1 MSNTSALGHA
11 ANIVGGWA
19 FFAVCI
25 VGSIV
30 YFDDLRA
37 AGRWALGVPNPD
49 EIAAVAR
56 PHADE
61 SQTKA
66 SAPSQSSSSSSGST
80 VELRADR
87 LGHFSTSAQVN
98 GSSIDV
104 MVDTGASIVALTW
117 EDAQR
122 AGIYVGPADFTH
134 RVNTANGL
142 AKVAPITISSISIG
156 GITVRDVKGTV
167 SEPGRLNGT
176 LLGMTFLGRLSRA
189 ELRRNTLVLEE

>member
-1 MSNTSALGHA
+1 MSNTSTLGHA
-11 ANIVGGWA
+11 ANIVGGWT

-25 VGSIV
+25 VGSVV

-56 PHADE
+56 PLTNEPEAG
-61 SQTKA
+61 TA
-66 SAPSQSSSSSSGST
+66 AASSSNGST

-87 LGHFSTSAQVN
+87 LGHFSASAQIN

-117 EDAQR
+117 EDAER
-122 AGIYVGPADFTH
+122 AGIFVRPSDFTH

-142 AKVAPITISSISIG
+142 AKVAPVTIDAISIG
-156 GITVRDVKGTV
+156 GITVRNVKGAV

-189 ELRRNTLVLEE
+189 ELKRNTLVLEE

>member
-1 MSNTSALGHA
+1 MSNSSALGHA
-11 ANIVGGWA
+11 ANIVGGWV

-30 YFDDLRA
+30 YFDELRA

-49 EIAAVAR
+49 EIAAIAR
-56 PHADE
+56 PQPE
-61 SQTKA
+61 EQQS
-66 SAPSQSSSSSSGST
+66 SAREPSSSSSSGSS

-87 LGHFSTSAQVN
+87 LGHFSTSAQIN

-176 LLGMTFLGRLSRA
+176 LLGMTFLGKLSRA
-189 ELRRNTLVLEE
+189 ELKRNTLVLEE